1 MGSKQNDIF
10 TKNANSDSYKRYL
23 ELLDRFCKES
33 TKAKFNSKF
42 NYFVDEDGNYVKQA
56 LDKSNEKENMII
68 LKPKYINIKKRL
80 HELDDFIKNTETK
93 LREYRIKLLNND
105 KTIQGEFDTL
115 KEKYI
120 QMTQEKDSI
129 INYNKETINREE
141 ILKLKLNNIQL
152 NLDQYKLIG
161 VDNNKYLL
169 NNEAINNNLNT
180 MNTIKNIEHKD
191 FIIKEVFNNN
201 LPVKK
206 TFRVKKTGKKQGKKP
221 INLTSALEA
230 KEKDAMKPE
239 LEDDESIKTNEEI
252 EIDLEE
258 LVSKKSGEDKVDEIN
273 LEELVSKKS
282 GEDKLKEIDLEES
295 TSESKDSGGLDAE
308 ELNLGDDLE
317 ELQSM
322 FKEDGGEDEESI
334 FNTGKKPDTKDEDV
348 NIPLV
353 LNPEEDKAM
362 PEEDKAMPEED
373 KAMPDKGKSKAKEDS
388 EELDLDK
395 LSRKLNKKVKDP
407 NIKIIR
413 VDPNLQF
420 SNIKCDDKT
429 DKRSKIE
436 TTDMAGGKKRRKKDM
451 DKDLKKC
458 IFPFKEGKG
467 KKAVMNEGCSS
478 TGIEDWCATERNEDC
493 SAKKWAYCKPK

>member
-1 MGSKQNDIF
+1 MESKQNDIF
-10 TKNANSDSYKRYL
+10 TKNANSDSYQRYL
-23 ELLDRFCKES
+23 ELLDIFCKES
-33 TKAKFNSKF
+33 TKAKFTSKF

-56 LDKSNEKENMII
+56 LDKSNEKENMVI

-80 HELDDFIKNTETK
+80 HELDTIIKNTETK
-93 LREYRIKLLNND
+93 LRDYRTRLLNND
-105 KTIQGEFDTL
+105 NSIKGEFDSL
-115 KEKYI
+115 KEQYI
-120 QMTQEKDSI
+120 QMTEEKDNI
-129 INYNKETINREE
+129 INYNKEKINRDE

-152 NLDQYKLIG
+152 NLEQYKLIG
-161 VDNNKYLL
+161 VDDDKYLL
-169 NNEAINNNLNT
+169 NNEAIITNLNT
-180 MNTIKNIEHKD
+180 MNTIKNIEHKE

-206 TFRVKKTGKKQGKKP
+206 KFRVKKSGKKP
-221 INLTSALEA
+221 INLTASLEEKSSKSNVEELP
-230 KEKDAMKPE
+230 KEV
-239 LEDDESIKTNEEI
+239 EEK
-252 EIDLEE
+252 EE
-258 LVSKKSGEDKVDEIN
+258 LVSKKSGEDKVEEID
-273 LEELVSKKS
+273 LEELLSKKS
-282 GEDKLKEIDLEES
+282 GDDKVEEIDLEES
-295 TSESKDSGGLDAE
+295 TNKSKDSGGLDAE

-322 FKEDGGEDEESI
+322 FKEEDGGEEEESI
-334 FNTGKKPDTKDEDV
+334 FNKGKKPDTKDEDV

-353 LNPEEDKAM
+353 LKPEEDKGM
-362 PEEDKAMPEED
+362 PDKA
-373 KAMPDKGKSKAKEDS
+373 KAMPDKGKAKAKEDS
-388 EELDLDK
+388 EELDLDN

-429 DKRSKIE
+429 DKRSKIQ
-436 TTDMAGGKKRRKKDM
+436 TTDMAGGKKRRKKEM
-451 DKDLKKC
+451 DKDLKNC

-493 SAKKWAYCKPK
+493 TAKKWAYCKPK